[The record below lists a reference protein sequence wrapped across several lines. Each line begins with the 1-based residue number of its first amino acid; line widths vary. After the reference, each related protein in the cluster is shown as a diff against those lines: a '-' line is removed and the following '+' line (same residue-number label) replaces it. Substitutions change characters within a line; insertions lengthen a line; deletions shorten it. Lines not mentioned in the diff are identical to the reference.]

1 MALSMFSFVVAFF
14 TALVLTPFWIRK
26 AKSIGLVG
34 KDIHKKKKPLIAEA
48 GGVAVI
54 FSTLLGIFVYI
65 FINTFIIK
73 TDVHLIEILG
83 LTLTFLL
90 AGFIGFIDDILGWKT
105 GLKQFHKF
113 LLSIPIAIPLMV
125 LNAGTSEMALPV
137 FGSIDF
143 GLFYP
148 LFIVPLAIIFVTNAF
163 NMLAGYNGLETG
175 NGVII
180 LTTLAFV
187 IWKTGA
193 FWAAVIALIAAFSL
207 LAFWLFNKF
216 PAKIFPGDTLTYS
229 IGALIVAIAITG
241 NAEKVVFILF
251 LPYILE
257 FFLKARGKFQK
268 ESFAKLQ
275 KNGSLKMPYKKIY
288 SLTHLSLWFLRY
300 FKENR
305 KVYEKDIVYFLWAI
319 EIILALIAIFFI

>member
-193 FWAAVIALIAAFSL
+193 FWAAVIALIAAF
-207 LAFWLFNKF
+207 
-216 PAKIFPGDTLTYS
+216 
-229 IGALIVAIAITG
+229 AITG